1 MANFLGAERRFN
13 GQGAVGP
20 FPSGLEIDSY
30 TGQSSQDR
38 SQMLVREMFTTSS
51 VTVKICTIDEAAS
64 EAGRCVGVHGQ
75 ETNR

>member
-38 SQMLVREMFTTSS
+38 SQN
-51 VTVKICTIDEAAS
+51 AS
-64 EAGRCVGVHGQ
+64 ERNVHNEQ
-75 ETNR
+75 RDRENLHYR